1 MTKNNCNNQLG
12 NESLEPISSSEI
24 NHSRRDLIKAA
35 AAATAAATIPGC
47 GGSSSSGGTTTTTP
61 NIVYILVD
69 QMRYPQVFPSGITS
83 ADQFIQTFM
92 PNLYTIWKS
101 GVKFANNNIASAACG
116 PARSVLMTGL
126 YTQQTW
132 NTCSLA
138 GSLVGSAP
146 PVLNSAFPTYGKL
159 LRQAGYVTPYAG
171 KWHLSYTWNS
181 ASDGGGMNQ
190 YGFDGLTAQYDLDAG
205 NLQGT
210 YSDPSWT
217 DPTPFYN
224 DAFIASVGASW
235 LSQQKA
241 GGTPFCLTVGFQNP
255 HDHEYFP
262 AGTEYQ
268 TFTAL
273 YPISTTVST
282 PAGTQTVTTVQG
294 SNYSTQP
301 SATGITWA
309 NNQYATGKTLLTG
322 YTYPAVPP
330 NWESTATLYANKPTW
345 QFVGRQ
351 WLAMQFGAAAEDTS
365 NTSFTAKTYPD
376 TTYRY
381 SLYNPIAPGSGIN
394 GTPEAL
400 GIGQGPYSY
409 WQRGLDCYTLMMQ
422 VLDNNIGTVLNAIPA
437 DVLKNTV
444 IVFTSDHGDM
454 AGSHGILAGKN
465 CMAYKEVLQVPLVVY
480 DPSGRFTGDT
490 NITRSQLTSSVDI
503 PIMLTSFA
511 YNGSRS
517 WMTGENAALYSTR
530 FDMFPLLKSATA
542 SGREY
547 ALFATDEMVDAWMD
561 FGTMP
566 YGTAA
571 GLAGVYRT
579 PGHVISLVTSDAK
592 LATYYNWTYGTT
604 QILSTSTGYPTN
616 PNLQFEYYDYS
627 TPGGVS
633 EMNNTYST
641 SNAAAAMKALLLN
654 TILPNELQ
662 RPLPTSLQ
670 SAQTSSQQGIIA
682 YYQSLLTTKRDSFYC
697 LAARFCA

>member
-1 MTKNNCNNQLG
+1 MNQNDIG
-12 NESLEPISSSEI
+12 NQCDDISLESISSSEV
-24 NHSRRDLIKAA
+24 NKSRRDLLKTAA
-35 AAATAAATIPGC
+35 VLTAAATIPGC
-47 GGSSSSGGTTTTTP
+47 GGSSSSSATTNNP
-61 NIVYILVD
+61 NIVFILVD

-92 PNLYTIWKS
+92 PNLYKIWKS

-116 PARSVLMTGL
+116 PSRSVLMTGL

-138 GSLVGSAP
+138 GALVGTAP
-146 PVLNSAFPTYGKL
+146 PVLNSTFPTYGKL

-217 DPTPFYN
+217 DPTPQLN
-224 DAFIASVGASW
+224 DAYIASVGANW
-235 LSQQKA
+235 LKQQKP
-241 GGTPFCLTVGFQNP
+241 GNTPFCLTVGFQNP
-255 HDHEYFP
+255 HDHEFFP

-268 TFTAL
+268 TFTNL
-273 YPISTTVST
+273 FPVKTTVNT
-282 PAGTQTVTTVQG
+282 PTGNQTLTTVQAI
-294 SNYSTQP
+294 NYTVNP
-301 SATGITWA
+301 DATGISWA
-309 NNQYATGKTLLTG
+309 ENQYATGKKLLTG

-345 QFVGRQ
+345 QLVGRQ
-351 WLAMQFGAAAEDTS
+351 WLAMQFGGVSEASSDI
-365 NTSFTAKTYPD
+365 SFTAKAYPD

-381 SLYNPIAPGSGIN
+381 NGYNPIVPGSAISGM
-394 GTPEAL
+394 PELL
-400 GIGQGPYSY
+400 GIGQGPYTY

-422 VLDNNIGTVLNAIPA
+422 VLDTNIGTVIDAIPA

-454 AGSHGILAGKN
+454 AGSHGIIAGKN
-465 CMAYKEVLQVPLVVY
+465 CVAYKEVLQVPLVVY

-490 NITRSQLTSSVDI
+490 TVTRTQLTSSVDI
-503 PIMLTSFA
+503 PIMLTSFG
-511 YNGSRS
+511 YGGTTS
-517 WMTGENAALYSTR
+517 WMTGDNAILYSTR

-542 SGREY
+542 KGRDY
-547 ALFATDEMVDAWMD
+547 ALFATDELVDAWMD
-561 FGTMP
+561 FGTTP
-566 YGTAA
+566 YGTTT
-571 GLAGVYRT
+571 GLAGIYRT
-579 PGHVISLVTSDAK
+579 PGHVLCMVTPEAK

-604 QILSTSTGYPTN
+604 QILSNAPQYPSN

-633 EMNNTYST
+633 EMNNTYSSST
-641 SNAAAAMKALLLN
+641 SAAAMKALLIN
-654 TILPNELQ
+654 TALPNEMQ
-662 RPLPTSLQ
+662 RPLPASLK

-682 YYQSLLTTKRDSFYC
+682 YYESLLSTDKDSFYC
-697 LAARFCA
+697 YASRFCTT